1 MRLRPFMFHLL
12 RIINK
17 ITIQPL
23 LTTKTITMNEIQI
36 LLVED
41 NEGDILLTLEAFKE
55 LKVNNSVA
63 VVRDGAEAI
72 EFLKSEGQFAGT
84 KLPHLIL
91 LDINMP
97 RLNGI
102 EVLDYIKKDEK
113 LKRIPVVM
121 LTTSSSESDISEC
134 YEKSANC
141 FITKPI
147 DFGSFLGVVKSIESF
162 WFSVAQL
169 PKPAA

>member
-1 MRLRPFMFHLL
+1 
-12 RIINK
+12 
-17 ITIQPL
+17 
-23 LTTKTITMNEIQI
+23 MNGIQI

-55 LKVNNSVA
+55 LKVCSHIEVA
-63 VVRDGAEAI
+63 RDGAEAI
-72 EFLKSEGQFAGT
+72 EYLLKEGQFADN
-84 KLPHLIL
+84 KLPQLIL

-97 RLNGI
+97 RINGI
-102 EVLDYIKKDEK
+102 EVLSFIKNNDR

-121 LTTSSSESDISEC
+121 LTTSTSDTDIIEC

-141 FITKPI
+141 YITKPLDYGNFI
-147 DFGSFLGVVKSIESF
+147 GVVKSIEAF

-169 PKPAA
+169 PKSAA

>member
-1 MRLRPFMFHLL
+1 M
-12 RIINK
+12 K
-17 ITIQPL
+17 
-23 LTTKTITMNEIQI
+23 EIQI

-55 LKVNNSVA
+55 LKVKNTVA
-63 VVRDGAEAI
+63 VVKDGAEAI
-72 EFLKSEGQFAGT
+72 DFLKKHGQYAESRA
-84 KLPHLIL
+84 PHLIL

-102 EVLDYIKKDEK
+102 EVLDFIKKDNT
-113 LKRIPVVM
+113 LKKIPVVM

-141 FITKPI
+141 FITKPL
-147 DFGSFLGVVKSIESF
+147 DFGRFVNVVQSIETF
-162 WFSVAQL
+162 WFTIAQL
-169 PKPAA
+169 PKTAP